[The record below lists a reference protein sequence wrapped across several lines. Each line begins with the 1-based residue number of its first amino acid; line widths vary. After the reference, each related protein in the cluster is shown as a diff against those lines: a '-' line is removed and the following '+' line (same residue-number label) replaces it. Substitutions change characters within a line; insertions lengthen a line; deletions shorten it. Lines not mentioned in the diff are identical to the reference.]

1 MGMKMSKVKIKL
13 LTSTAK
19 LPVYA
24 TDGAACF
31 DIYADDIIES
41 GFVGDNF
48 VIQYSTGLAFE
59 LPEGKALMVYS
70 RSGDGIKRHITLSNS
85 TGIIDSDYRGELIV
99 QLESDVSTFRDFP
112 KAGERICQAM
122 IIDAPQYDFE
132 VVDELSETGREAG
145 GFGSTGRE

>member
-1 MGMKMSKVKIKL
+1 MNKVKIKL

-31 DIYADDIIES
+31 DVYADRIIKSIHHIS
-41 GFVGDNF
+41 GNDVY
-48 VIQYSTGLAFE
+48 QYSTGLSFE
-59 LPEGKALMVYS
+59 LPKGKALMIYS

-85 TGIIDSDYRGELIV
+85 TGVIDSDYRGELIV
-99 QLESDVSTFRDFP
+99 QLEKSIPSVCGFP

-132 VVDELSETGREAG
+132 VVDELSETGRGAG